1 MWWASTHS
9 GIFSIQLLIF
19 FTMARIFTYDS
30 YGMYAVS
37 VCPAGDEEPSVEL
50 RV

>member
-1 MWWASTHS
+1 MGLNTQRH
-9 GIFSIQLLIF
+9 FLSIQLLIY
-19 FTMARIFTYDS
+19 FTMARILTYDS